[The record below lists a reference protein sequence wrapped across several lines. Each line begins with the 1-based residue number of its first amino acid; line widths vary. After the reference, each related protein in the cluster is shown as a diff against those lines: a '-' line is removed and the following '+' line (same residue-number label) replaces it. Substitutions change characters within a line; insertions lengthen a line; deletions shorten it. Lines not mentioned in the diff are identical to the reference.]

1 MDINV
6 IELAYLG
13 DAFYELRVRE
23 YLIKKGIRK
32 VDNLQKLSISYVS
45 AKAQSEILK
54 NIMCNLTEEEI
65 DIIHRARNYK
75 RNTHPKNTDI
85 LTYKHS
91 TAFEALIGYLYI
103 NNNIERIEHLLKD
116 IWRD

>member
-13 DAFYELRVRE
+13 DAFYELKVRE

-32 VDNLQKLSISYVS
+32 VDNLQKSSVNYVS
-45 AKAQSEILK
+45 AKAQANILK
-54 NIMCNLTEEEI
+54 CIMDNLTPKEI

-85 LTYKHS
+85 LTY
-91 TAFEALIGYLYI
+91 
-103 NNNIERIEHLLKD
+103 NNVDRIDDLLKD
-116 IWRD
+116 IWRN

>member
-13 DAFYELRVRE
+13 DAFYELKVRE

-32 VDNLQKLSISYVS
+32 VDNLQKSSVNYVS
-45 AKAQSEILK
+45 AKAQANILK
-54 NIMCNLTEEEI
+54 CIMDNLTPKEI

-103 NNNIERIEHLLKD
+103 NNNVDRIDDLLKD
-116 IWRD
+116 IWRN